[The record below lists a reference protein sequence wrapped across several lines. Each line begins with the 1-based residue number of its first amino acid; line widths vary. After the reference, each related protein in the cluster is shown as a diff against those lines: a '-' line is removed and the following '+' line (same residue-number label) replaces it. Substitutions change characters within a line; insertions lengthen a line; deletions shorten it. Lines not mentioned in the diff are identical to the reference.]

1 MGRSIEMGKYQVN
14 YFIVIEANVT
24 EMLPVSQPL
33 YQAFSISDLSSNN
46 SSREVMLILIIQIGT
61 LKLREV

>member
-24 EMLPVSQPL
+24 EMLPVSQAL

-61 LKLREV
+61 LKRREV

>member
-1 MGRSIEMGKYQVN
+1 MRSVGRSIEMGKYQVN

-24 EMLPVSQPL
+24 EMLPVSQAL

-46 SSREVMLILIIQIGT
+46 SNREVMLSL
-61 LKLREV
+61 LYR

>member
-14 YFIVIEANVT
+14 YFIIIEANVT
-24 EMLPVSQPL
+24 EMLPVSQAL

>member
-24 EMLPVSQPL
+24 EMLPVSQAL

-61 LKLREV
+61 PKLREV

>member
-24 EMLPVSQPL
+24 EMLPVSQAL